1 MIHSQLVD
9 LKQCWYIPLHNLIH
23 VQVSSN
29 IQSQWTDKGK
39 QQQQRQ
45 QVDVE
50 WGKRNG
56 KNGWMTEKDNNV
68 DYTRP
73 KNNAITIN
81 VQITYFQ
88 LDILRWCACNLFKH
102 FVKLVSCTKS
112 RSLYN
117 FLNLLKI
124 CSNFPLIRRH
134 ELWSFS
140 IWILYKCLAN
150 IFLLKI
156 LYFIVC
162 TKIKRKWWWWVEY
175 S

>member
-1 MIHSQLVD
+1 M
-9 LKQCWYIPLHNLIH
+9 
-23 VQVSSN
+23 QVSSN

-112 RSLYN
+112 RSLYI
-117 FLNLLKI
+117 FLDLLKI
-124 CSNFPLIRRH
+124 CSKFVVMNCDHF
-134 ELWSFS
+134 
-140 IWILYKCLAN
+140 LYE
-150 IFLLKI
+150 
-156 LYFIVC
+156 YFINVWL
-162 TKIKRKWWWWVEY
+162 TFFHLKSFISSSAPRSKENNDDG
-175 S
+175 

>member
-1 MIHSQLVD
+1 MQKVRFEFKVFSVSDNYFHMIHSQLVD
-9 LKQCWYIPLHNLIH
+9 LKQCWYIPLHNFVH

-102 FVKLVSCTKS
+102 FVKQVSWTR
-112 RSLYN
+112 RSEVCMS
-117 FLNLLKI
+117 FLIYWRFVVN
-124 CSNFPLIRRH
+124 S
-134 ELWSFS
+134 SS
-140 IWILYKCLAN
+140 WIVI
-150 IFLLKI
+150 IFYMNTLQI
-156 LYFIVC
+156 FG
-162 TKIKRKWWWWVEY
+162 
-175 S
+175 

>member
-1 MIHSQLVD
+1 M
-9 LKQCWYIPLHNLIH
+9 
-23 VQVSSN
+23 QVSSN

-88 LDILRWCACNLFKH
+88 LDKLRWCACNLFKH

-124 CSNFPLIRRH
+124 CSKFVVMNCDHF
-134 ELWSFS
+134 
-140 IWILYKCLAN
+140 LYE
-150 IFLLKI
+150 
-156 LYFIVC
+156 YFINVWLIFFYL
-162 TKIKRKWWWWVEY
+162 KSFILSSAPRSKENDGDE
-175 S
+175 

>member
-88 LDILRWCACNLFKH
+88 LDILRWCACNLFKRL
-102 FVKLVSCTKS
+102 VKQVSCTKS
-112 RSLYN
+112 SSLYN
-117 FLNLLKI
+117 FLSFIEDLLYI
-124 CSNFPLIRRH
+124 PLD

-150 IFLLKI
+150 IFSLKI
-156 LYFIVC
+156 LHFIVC
-162 TKIKRKWWWWVEY
+162 TKIKRK
-175 S
+175 

>member
-1 MIHSQLVD
+1 M
-9 LKQCWYIPLHNLIH
+9 
-23 VQVSSN
+23 QVSSN

-124 CSNFPLIRRH
+124 CSKFPLIAFVVMNCDH
-134 ELWSFS
+134 F
-140 IWILYKCLAN
+140 LYE
-150 IFLLKI
+150 
-156 LYFIVC
+156 YFINVWLIFFYL
-162 TKIKRKWWWWVEY
+162 KSFISSSAPRSK
-175 S
+175 

>member
-1 MIHSQLVD
+1 M
-9 LKQCWYIPLHNLIH
+9 
-23 VQVSSN
+23 QVSSN

-102 FVKLVSCTKS
+102 FVKQVSCTKS

-124 CSNFPLIRRH
+124 CSKFVVMNCDHF
-134 ELWSFS
+134 
-140 IWILYKCLAN
+140 LYE
-150 IFLLKI
+150 
-156 LYFIVC
+156 YFINVWLIFFYL
-162 TKIKRKWWWWVEY
+162 KSFILSSAPRSKENDGDE
-175 S
+175 